1 MVYKLLMKN
10 ILKTFILLFFLSS
23 CAYEYTP
30 PEPDFKGNLEEYNYE
45 IFLSY
50 SEIGCEAKLKIK
62 NNSSKSQ
69 SAYVELT
76 VFDEKDVNVDM
87 TNYMISLGT
96 SETAER
102 SSTFTRVDYC
112 SEVRKLRI
120 SIKDY

>member
-1 MVYKLLMKN
+1 MKN
-10 ILKTFILLFFLSS
+10 VFKTLVLLFLLNA

-76 VFDEKDVNVDM
+76 AFDEKDVNVDM